1 MRCRLKPSCR
11 RGGGSA
17 PKATKDPVRVTITH
31 PDSPYRGQQAAV
43 RRVKY
48 AAHVDLL
55 VELAG
60 GMKITVDS
68 TWTDYWERK
77 GERPPL
83 TSLMASSEQARRLH
97 ELLNRLER
105 RVSMAAE
112 TGEVSV
118 DGETSDGESKA
129 SESNETV
136 GGNTT

>member
-1 MRCRLKPSCR
+1 MKPSSQ

-17 PKATKDPVRVTITH
+17 PKITNEPVRVTITH
-31 PDSPYRGQQAAV
+31 PDSPYCGQKAAV
-43 RRVKY
+43 HRIKY

-83 TSLMASSEQARRLH
+83 SSLMASSEQARQLY

-105 RVSMAAE
+105 RVNKAE
-112 TGEVSV
+112 EAGESSVS
-118 DGETSDGESKA
+118 GETPEGEC
-129 SESNETV
+129 
-136 GGNTT
+136 TTP

>member
-1 MRCRLKPSCR
+1 M
-11 RGGGSA
+11 
-17 PKATKDPVRVTITH
+17 TNEPVRVTITH
-31 PDSPYRGQQAAV
+31 SDSPYCGQKAAV

-77 GERPPL
+77 GERPPP

-97 ELLNRLER
+97 ELLNGLER
-105 RVSMAAE
+105 RVNKAE
-112 TGEVSV
+112 EGDGASSV
-118 DGETSDGESKA
+118 NGETLDGESKT
-129 SESNETV
+129 SESNETP
-136 GGNTT
+136 GGITTGSVKGGVTQLE